1 MMKKKGGIAM
11 TDLHCHILPG
21 LDDGAQTLQDAL
33 DMARL
38 AAVSGVNAIVAT
50 PHCNLPHGK
59 NQNFL
64 SDDLLQAIAAFRQA
78 LHDASIPLRLYG
90 GAEVFCTP
98 ETSNLLKEQ
107 RLLPLAGSRYL
118 LTEFYFDEA
127 PEFMEECF
135 TAIGEQG
142 FIPVIA
148 HPERYEAVQRAP
160 EMTMRWFHKGQV
172 IQLNKGS
179 ILGRL
184 GPHAQQTARWILER
198 GLAHVVASDAHS
210 ANIRTPHMAQVRRH
224 LEEVY
229 DPQYAKI
236 LLSINPGRIV
246 RDQNVLDA

>member
-1 MMKKKGGIAM
+1 M

-50 PHCNLPHGK
+50 PHCNLPHGEC
-59 NQNFL
+59 QNFL

-78 LHDASIPLRLYG
+78 LKDSDIPLRLYG

-98 ETSNLLKEQ
+98 ETPGLLKEQ
-107 RLLPLAGSRYL
+107 KLLPLAGSRYL

-127 PEFMEECF
+127 PEFMEACF
-135 TAIGEQG
+135 TAICEQG

-148 HPERYEAVQRAP
+148 HPERYEAIQRAP
-160 EMTMRWFHKGQV
+160 EIIMRWFHKGQI

-210 ANIRTPHMAQVRRH
+210 ANVRTPHMAHLRRH